1 MRKIL
6 SYAKSHIY
14 DIHAV
19 IAATITLV
27 LMYFIKR
34 PIKHRIASYVNKRAE
49 TDLKWQENKAIYI
62 RRCNIV
68 LILLTMV
75 IAYVMFWVL
84 SLISPLIEF
93 SAQSA
98 CMSGVFALV
107 EYACIDQMSFV
118 KWEE

>member
-27 LMYFIKR
+27 LMYFVKR
-34 PIKHRIASYVNKRAE
+34 PIKQRIALYVDKRAE
-49 TDLKWQENKAIYI
+49 ADSKWQENKAIYL
-62 RRCNIV
+62 RRCNMV

-75 IAYVMFWVL
+75 IAYAMFWVL
-84 SLISPLIEF
+84 SVISPLVEF

-98 CMSGVFALV
+98 CMSGVIALV
-107 EYACIDQMSFV
+107 EYACIDQMSFE

>member
-1 MRKIL
+1 MRKLL

-34 PIKHRIASYVNKRAE
+34 PIKQGIASYVNKKSE
-49 TDLKWQENKAIYI
+49 TDLKWQENKALYI
-62 RRCNIV
+62 RRCNMV

-75 IAYVMFWVL
+75 IAYVIFFVL
-84 SLISPLIEF
+84 SLISPLVEF
-93 SAQSA
+93 SAPTA
-98 CMSGVFALV
+98 CMSGVIALV
-107 EYACIDQMSFV
+107 EYACIDQMSFA